1 MRILSTYDKLYGM
14 EKIIELPRII
24 LVRELAEKLS
34 ISVIDLI
41 TSLAKNGMMVSITES
56 IDYATAE
63 IIADEFDVKVKP
75 SSDKMHNFKTQ
86 TGQSRPPIVAV
97 MGHVDHGKTKVLD
110 VIKSTDVVSKES
122 GGITQ
127 HVAACQVEYKKK
139 LITFLD
145 TPGHEAFTK
154 LRSHGANVTDII
166 VLVVSATEGV
176 KPQTLEAI
184 SLAKSSNSPIIV
196 AINKID
202 LPGSDPEN
210 VKRQLS
216 GYGLMCKEWGGEVE
230 MVEISALKKININ
243 KLLDKILDI
252 SKTLKLKGDK
262 NELVSGYVV
271 ESHIETGYGPV
282 ATVIV
287 MQGILKKNDFL
298 YFDNTWGKVKN
309 LINWRGEVVETVE
322 PSCPVK
328 ISGIKKIVEIGSDF
342 HFSPNDKVAREKVEN
357 KVESTTFKSISDI
370 SDLKTFPIIIKADTN
385 GSIFTIIDHIKNL
398 DTHDYKIKI
407 VSSGVGNI
415 TESDINTAL
424 ASKAIILG
432 FKATS
437 TTQIQKLAE
446 QNSVVVASYDVI
458 YQLFDKISQLID
470 KLLEDNVIEEVI
482 GKFEVLKDFFQTNE
496 SAVLGGKLIEG
507 KLVVDVYSKVI
518 RNGNQI
524 GKVKVNNLKSNATD
538 VSEITE
544 KGDYGIKVYKTKFSD
559 KIKVGDILELYSIN
573 KVVKKVQKIN

>member
-1 MRILSTYDKLYGM
+1 M

-34 ISVIDLI
+34 ISATDLI

-56 IDYATAE
+56 IDYDTAE
-63 IIADEFDVKVKP
+63 IIADEYSVKVKP

-86 TGQSRPPIVAV
+86 SGQSRPPIVAV

-110 VIKSTDVVSKES
+110 VIKSTDVVSYES

-127 HVAACQVEYKKK
+127 HVGACQIEYKKK

-176 KPQTLEAI
+176 KPQTIEAI

-202 LPGSDPEN
+202 LPESDPEN

-216 GYGLMCKEWGGEVE
+216 GYGVLCKEWGGEVE
-230 MVEISALKKININ
+230 MVEISALKKINLDS
-243 KLLDKILDI
+243 LLDKIIDI
-252 SKTLKLKGDK
+252 SKTLKLKADK
-262 NELVSGYVV
+262 KEPVSGYVV
-271 ESHIETGYGPV
+271 ESHIETGFGPV

-287 MQGILKKNDFL
+287 MQGILHKNDYL

-309 LINWRGEVVETVE
+309 LINWRGEIVDSVE

-328 ISGIKKIVEIGSDF
+328 ISGIKKIVEIGSNF
-342 HFSPNDKVAREKVEN
+342 HFALNDKIARENVE
-357 KVESTTFKSISDI
+357 KRVESTNFKSISDT
-370 SDLKTFPIIIKADTN
+370 SDLKTYPIIIKADTT
-385 GSIFTIIDHIKNL
+385 GSIFTIIDHIKDL
-398 DTHDYKIKI
+398 DAHDYKIKI

-424 ASKAIILG
+424 ASKAVILS
-432 FKATS
+432 FK
-437 TTQIQKLAE
+437 TTPSAQILKLAE
-446 QNSVVVASYDVI
+446 QNNIIVASFDII
-458 YQLFDKISQLID
+458 YQLFDKINQLID
-470 KLLEDNVIEEVI
+470 KLLEDNVVEEVI
-482 GKFEVLKDFFQTNE
+482 GKFDVLKDFFQTNE

-507 KLVVDVYSKVI
+507 KLVVDVFAKII
-518 RNGNQI
+518 RGGNQL
-524 GKVKVNNLKSNATD
+524 GKVKVSNLKSNTTD
-538 VSEITE
+538 VNEITE
-544 KGDYGIKVYKTKFSD
+544 KGEYGIKVIKNKYSD
-559 KIKVGDILELYSIN
+559 KIRVGDILELYQIN